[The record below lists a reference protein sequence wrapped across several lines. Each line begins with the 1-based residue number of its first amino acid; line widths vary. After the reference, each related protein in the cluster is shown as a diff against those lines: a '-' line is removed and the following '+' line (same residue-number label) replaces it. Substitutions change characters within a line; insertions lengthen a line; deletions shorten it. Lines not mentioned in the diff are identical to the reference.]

1 MNRRTFARVAGLV
14 TIAAVLGGCSSSSLM
29 KAAPSLYEQL
39 GGTNAVSKMGSD
51 LLASSMK
58 DPRLSG
64 LLGKVDP
71 STANAKVS
79 DQLCAALGGGCKPAF
94 TDEQVTAAA
103 DRLDPDQKKALSENF
118 GSALSSATS
127 NPALREAVTKSLG
140 SKMGGIMGA
149 LL

>member
-39 GGTNAVSKMGSD
+39 GGTNAVSKMCSD

-94 TDEQVTAAA
+94 TDDQVAAAA

>member
-94 TDEQVTAAA
+94 TDDQVAAAA

-118 GSALSSATS
+118 GSALYSATS
-127 NPALREAVTKSLG
+127 NPGLRESITKSLG
-140 SKMGGIMGA
+140 SKMSGIMGE

>member
-1 MNRRTFARVAGLV
+1 
-14 TIAAVLGGCSSSSLM
+14 M

-64 LLGKVDP
+64 LLGKVNP
-71 STANAKVS
+71 STANAKVA

-94 TDEQVTAAA
+94 TDEQVAAAA
-103 DRLDPDQKKALSENF
+103 DRLNPDQKKALSENF
-118 GSALSSATS
+118 GSALNSATS
-127 NPALREAVTKSLG
+127 NPGLRESITKSLG
-140 SKMGGIMGA
+140 SKMSGIMGA

>member
-1 MNRRTFARVAGLV
+1 MNRRTLARVAGLF
-14 TIAAVLGGCSSSSLM
+14 TIAAVLGGCSSTSMM

-39 GGTNAVSKMGSD
+39 GGASAVSKMGGD

-64 LLGKVDP
+64 LLGKVNP

-94 TDEQVTAAA
+94 TDEQVAAAA
-103 DRLDPDQKKALSENF
+103 DRLSPDQKKALSENF
-118 GSALSSATS
+118 GSALNSATS
-127 NPALREAVTKSLG
+127 NPGLRESITKSLG